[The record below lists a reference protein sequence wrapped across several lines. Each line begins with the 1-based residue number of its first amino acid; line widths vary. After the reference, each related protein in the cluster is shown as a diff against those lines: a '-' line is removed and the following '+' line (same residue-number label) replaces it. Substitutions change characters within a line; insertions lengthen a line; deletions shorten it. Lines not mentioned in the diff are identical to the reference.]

1 MAIKI
6 TDLVDQQAMQ
16 QLTDLATK
24 FDEIKAKYV
33 QIATELIAGINIK
46 VTVVGDLERL
56 DTLVRTTSRQLIDT
70 SKQMTAAVEEQQ
82 QALKRTTATIAEQLQ
97 KNAQYNAG
105 IRETIKIDE
114 QALDIARSL
123 LGSYDE
129 RLSAY
134 SKLVKDEKEYRASLS
149 DLNKQLKDGKVT
161 NQDYTD
167 KLETLQRKLRQVSA
181 DKKELSKTLSAE
193 ERMNASVAGSYDEL
207 RNRLELYK
215 YALKQVPKDEAEWG
229 DMSTEQKQKIQQLRA
244 AVSELVN
251 ELKYQ
256 GELMGEHQMNVG
268 NYSSAMDGA
277 AVNVKEVSRYLEEYR
292 VATDNG
298 IASTDDI
305 TRVLGIEAT
314 TTEQLIA
321 QNKAL
326 TTAIGQVDQT
336 QAGAKDTIDA
346 MNAKIVENKMKILD
360 VDGVMASHATTIEE
374 AKAQNKALIEAQKLL
389 NLNTDEGKAKF
400 NEYSQRIAE
409 NKKFLAEHTQG
420 VVADEDASKK
430 YQVTMEN
437 VAAALTTQAQSIAEA
452 EAQNK
457 LLTAAIKEIDMSAD
471 DAQNRL
477 EQYRAKIEENKTAIA
492 NFTGEVRDNSG
503 ATNEQQSAID
513 AANAA
518 LATQVTSIAE
528 AEAQNKILNAAIRE
542 VNLTEDDA
550 IEKIEQYRAKIE
562 QNESVISQF
571 NGKLIENEQLFRSAE
586 NALQTDAQSA
596 SEAAKQNEI
605 LAEAIANVDRNAQG
619 AQAKIKQYSDKIK
632 ENERVIQSNT
642 QASNALV
649 NQMGQMLGINSNLGR
664 SFSTLAANA
673 SNGGSVIT
681 GLTGKVKAFGATA
694 LSLLT
699 NPYMLAFLGI
709 AGVVAGV
716 KWWYDYNKGLVEAS
730 RQTKYFTG
738 LTGDAMRSVRDHV
751 QAVADTFDKDFTQTL
766 KTANAVAK
774 NMGTTVD
781 EATDLIA
788 KGFAAGGVNS
798 EQFLSNLER
807 YAPTFQKMGV
817 GASEFVAL
825 MSQIDKAGVN
835 SSRAL
840 TAMSKASLQLRTMNL
855 KTSDSLKAIGINATQ
870 MTKDIQTGSKTTT
883 QAMSEIAQKIQE
895 TGTNSRETAAVMK
908 ELFGARGESAIGEGF
923 LDFLANANTDM
934 EELLGKEDSFQ
945 RLKLQEVETDKEL
958 NDILAAMFD
967 MTGGGFESVTTKCK
981 IWIKQGLIQALK
993 WVANLIN
1000 GFVDW
1005 YNESNSLRKVL
1016 WGCFA
1021 VMRAQHV
1028 LAAAL
1033 GKIIVGAFKAAF
1045 YAVDSFANKVKAAWQ
1060 MVSSLYTLFSDGP
1073 DAAIAQFKQGLS
1085 DLGAA
1090 FKADLTAMGK
1100 NAMDFK
1106 GIVSDAFSDIGDIVD
1121 NAMDMS
1127 DRKIN
1132 YHINIDAISDAS
1144 TDDGGGGGVNNPTVD
1159 DPTAPHGNDSNK
1171 KDKKDK
1177 AAEKAA
1183 KEALKLLQDLNASEV
1198 ELMDDGLEKTLA
1210 TIRLNYKKKIDEIK
1224 GNSENEE
1231 KLRINLAKQMNND
1244 IAKATYL
1251 YERNRAET
1259 DLKNRLASVEEG
1271 SKEEYDIKLKQ
1282 LRAQRDAE
1290 IREAQKTGVDISYI
1304 NAKFQKQ
1311 EDELL
1316 ENHNKKKLEKM
1327 AETAATEQVVRDNAL
1342 KEQLN
1347 TLNEQQAEEL
1357 AAVGNNEEKIAE
1369 IKERYQIKVAELQ
1382 EQYAIQTANAQL
1394 EALKKQLAALNI
1406 ATEQVDE
1413 LLQQVKNGE
1422 IENAA
1427 ALLEGSGLSHD
1438 DALNLAK
1445 SLASAE
1451 LDIDNAVT
1459 DAKLANIGR
1468 VTDASKKASDKRIAN
1483 AEKWLDAAADACS
1496 NITELVTTLYDGQ
1509 IQKVEEEQE
1518 AQQERY
1524 NAEIEAID
1532 MMAEKGQITE
1542 EEASIR
1548 KRAIEEEN
1556 AKKEEELAK
1565 KKAKLQY
1572 KQAVAEKANNI
1583 SQIGIATALG
1593 IMKASPNWVN
1603 MALVAAMGA
1612 IQLATAIAQPIKAYK
1627 EGTDYH
1633 PGGLAV
1639 VGDGG
1644 KREVVESG
1652 GKYWVT
1658 PKVPTLV
1665 NMPEGSKVFP
1675 DYLEFIAN
1683 EPRPNYGDILAA
1695 LPLPDISPLLL
1706 ANTIQP
1712 QVIVNND
1719 YRDLKREMMESNR
1732 LMKAMIKQER
1742 RLAAKA
1748 KYDRYRAERI

>member
-1 MAIKI
+1 MSIFTICKQHIMAIKI

-389 NLNTDEGKAKF
+389 NLNTDEGKAKYT
-400 NEYSQRIAE
+400 EYGQRIAE
-409 NKKFLAEHTQG
+409 NRRFLAEHTQG
-420 VVADEDASKK
+420 IASDDDASKK
-430 YQVTMEN
+430 YLVTMEN
-437 VAAALTTQAQSIAEA
+437 VAAALAHQATSIAEA
-452 EAQNK
+452 KEQNK
-457 LLTAAIKEIDMSAD
+457 LLDAAIQQIDFTAD
-471 DAQNRL
+471 DAQSRL
-477 EQYRAKIEENKTAIA
+477 EQYRAKIEENKIAIA

-518 LATQVTSIAE
+518 LSTQVTSIAE
-528 AEAQNKILNAAIRE
+528 AEAQNKILAAAIKE
-542 VNLTEDDA
+542 VNITEDDA
-550 IEKIEQYRAKIE
+550 IEKITQYRAKIE
-562 QNESVISQF
+562 ENEATISKF

-605 LAEAIANVDRNAQG
+605 LAEAINKVNKHADGAKEKINQYNA
-619 AQAKIKQYSDKIK
+619 KIK
-632 ENERVIQSNT
+632 ENERVIQSN
-642 QASNALV
+642 QKASEGMVSTMA
-649 NQMGQMLGINSNLGR
+649 QMLGINTRFGTSMQSLAT
-664 SFSTLAANA
+664 SAAN
-673 SNGGSVIT
+673 GGNVIT
-681 GLTGKVKAFGATA
+681 GLTTKVKAFGTT
-694 LSLLT
+694 LTGLLA
-699 NPYMLAFLGI
+699 NPYVLAFLGI
-709 AGVVAGV
+709 AGVVAGF

-730 RQTKYFTG
+730 RLTKYFTG
-738 LTGDAMRSVRDHV
+738 LTGDSMKSVRDHV
-751 QAVADTFDKDFTQTL
+751 QAVADTFGKEFTPTL
-766 KTANAVAK
+766 KAANAIAK
-774 NMGTTVD
+774 NMGVSVD
-781 EATDLIA
+781 YAVDLIA
-788 KGFAAGGVNS
+788 KGLAAGGNNS
-798 EQFLSNLER
+798 EQYLSNLER
-807 YAPTFQKMGV
+807 YAPTFQKMGMS
-817 GASEFVAL
+817 AEEAVAEMARL
-825 MSQIDKAGVN
+825 DSAGVN

-855 KTSDSLKAIGINATQ
+855 GTSDSLKAIGINATQ

-883 QAMSEIAQKIQE
+883 QALSEIAEKVKE
-895 TGTNSRETAAVMK
+895 TGSHSREAAAVMK
-908 ELFGARGESAIGEGF
+908 NLFGARGESAIGEGF
-923 LDFLANANTDM
+923 LDFLANANTSM

-945 RLKLQEVETDKEL
+945 RLKLQEVEVNKEL
-958 NDILAAMFD
+958 EDVVASLFD
-967 MTGGGFESVTTKCK
+967 MTGGGFESATTKCK
-981 IWIKQGLIQALK
+981 IWIKQGLIVAIK
-993 WVANLIN
+993 WIVDIIN
-1000 GFVDW
+1000 YFIDL
-1005 YNESNSLRKVL
+1005 YNESTMFRGAIESLIAYWKLL
-1016 WGCFA
+1016 WQVIKLACNLIIDA
-1021 VMRAQHV
+1021 VKAIGRSFKG
-1028 LAAAL
+1028 L
-1033 GKIIVGAFKAAF
+1033 GTIMEGVMTFSPELIKKGLNEMLDNFKATWGEIGA
-1045 YAVDSFANKVKAAWQ
+1045 D
-1060 MVSSLYTLFSDGP
+1060 
-1073 DAAIAQFKQGLS
+1073 IAQFGRDTAQGY
-1085 DLGAA
+1085 
-1090 FKADLTAMGK
+1090 
-1100 NAMDFK
+1100 
-1106 GIVSDAFSDIGDIVD
+1106 VDAFNNTVKR
-1121 NAMDMS
+1121 N
-1127 DRKIN
+1127 
-1132 YHINIDAISDAS
+1132 HINRIDVNSISGADVGA
-1144 TDDGGGGGVNNPTVD
+1144 DGGGVSTTPVD
-1159 DPTAPHGNDSNK
+1159 DPTTPKAKGGKTK
-1171 KDKKDK
+1171 KDNS
-1177 AAEKAA
+1177 AEKQRQAELKA
-1183 KEALKLLQDLNASEV
+1183 EEATLEAMLELETNYHKKELIKIELQY
-1198 ELMDDGLEKTLA
+1198 T
-1210 TIRLNYKKKIDEIK
+1210 KKINAIK
-1224 GNSENEE
+1224 GNSEKEQQARQTLLN
-1231 KLRINLAKQMNND
+1231 AMNHALSECEYNYQV
-1244 IAKATYL
+1244 KL
-1251 YERNRAET
+1251 YETNTA
-1259 DLKNRLASVEEG
+1259 NRLAIAKEG
-1271 SKEEYDIKLKQ
+1271 SLEEYRIKQEQLDKQ
-1282 LRAQRDAE
+1282 HEAE
-1290 IREAQKTGVDISYI
+1290 LREAERTDADVNLI
-1304 NAKFQKQ
+1304 NAKYIKQ
-1311 EDELL
+1311 SAELL
-1316 ENHNKKKLEKM
+1316 EEYEKKRLAKM
-1327 AETAATEQVVRDNAL
+1327 AETAATEQVIRDNSL
-1342 KEQLN
+1342 KM
-1347 TLNEQQAEEL
+1347 EL
-1357 AAVGNNEEKIAE
+1357 DNLRELEAKELQMAGSNEEKIAD
-1369 IKERYQIKVAELQ
+1369 IKEKYANLTAETQ
-1382 EQYAIQTANAQL
+1382 ERYAIESAKKQL
-1394 EALKKQLAALNI
+1394 EAYKQQINALFKSET
-1406 ATEQVDE
+1406 AFDSFFDD
-1413 LLQQVKNGE
+1413 LQD
-1422 IENAA
+1422 IDASTI
-1427 ALLEGSGLSHD
+1427 LLEGIGLAHD

-1468 VTDASKKASDKRIAN
+1468 VTDASKKASEKRIAN

-1496 NITELVTTLYDGQ
+1496 NITDLVSTLFDGQ
-1509 IQKVEEEQE
+1509 IQKIEEEEE
-1518 AQQERY
+1518 ANQQKY
-1524 NAEIEAID
+1524 DAEIAAID

-1542 EEASIR
+1542 DEAAIR

-1565 KKAKLQY
+1565 RKAKLQY
-1572 KQAVAEKANNI
+1572 KQAVAEKANSI
-1583 SQIGIATALG
+1583 AQIGIATALG
-1593 IMKASPNWVN
+1593 IMKAAPNWVN

-1644 KREVVESG
+1644 KREVVESK
-1652 GKYWVT
+1652 GKYWIT

-1675 DYLEFIAN
+1675 DFLEFIAN

-1695 LPLPDISPLLL
+1695 LPLPDITPLLY
-1706 ANTIQP
+1706 ASTQP

-1719 YRDLKREMMESNR
+1719 YRALQRDIREQSQI
-1732 LMKAMIKQER
+1732 LKAMIKQDR